1 MFFIGEMVLEFMN
14 RNWRM
19 VAEEFGKPVVDYG
32 VAAILRNI
40 KLLLKNIPEK
50 ELTPVPFH

>member
-1 MFFIGEMVLEFMN
+1 MVLEFMN

-32 VAAILRNI
+32 VAAILKNI
-40 KLLLKNIPEK
+40 KLLLKSIPEK